1 MIKDENVKTI
11 RFPVGTDDK
20 LQKLADKSGL
30 TKLAFF
36 LHMVDYFYKS
46 KKDPRDLNDEMLKNA
61 INKKTDNIIS
71 FIKTQEQDLLIPL
84 KKNSDKVITVLGG
97 LIDHFNKNV
106 IKFND
111 EQKAVYQTQTN
122 QIAKIVEYLQRMDR
136 LQYDKTAL
144 KERFSIILETY
155 IKGREQI
162 GIMSKQTEKDN
173 LVQQVRRQLKDL

>member
-1 MIKDENVKTI
+1 MSKDENVKTI

-36 LHMVDYFYKS
+36 THMVDYFYKS

-84 KKNSDKVITVLGG
+84 KKNADRVISIQGSLV
-97 LIDHFNKNV
+97 DHFNKH
-106 IKFND
+106 IIGFND
-111 EQKAVYQTQTN
+111 EQRAVYQTQTK
-122 QIAKIVEYLQRMDR
+122 QIAKIVEYLQGIDR

-144 KERFSIILETY
+144 KERFSFILETY
-155 IKGREQI
+155 IKAREQM
-162 GIMSKQTEKDN
+162 GMMTKQVEKDS
-173 LVQQVRRQLKDL
+173 LIEQVRKQLKSL